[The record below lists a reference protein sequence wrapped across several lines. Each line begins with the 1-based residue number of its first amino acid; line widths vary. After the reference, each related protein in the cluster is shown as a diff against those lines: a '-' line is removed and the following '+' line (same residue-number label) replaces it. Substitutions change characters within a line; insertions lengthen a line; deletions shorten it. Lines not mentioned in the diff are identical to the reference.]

1 MRACALLVLAACA
14 APPASRTT
22 AASPSIPTATS
33 TAARPTSPP
42 ARPTPPTRD
51 PHTPGYVQAAELPDG
66 AVPSVDAD
74 GNFIVGA
81 THDTAPEM
89 RVHADV
95 PHGTVHTF
103 TMSSADSK
111 LYPGIARDS
120 GTFGTPDPKDPAGR
134 RCRSRGRCRGTACCR
149 PSSW

>member
-1 MRACALLVLAACA
+1 MTGLPVRACALLVLAACA

-33 TAARPTSPP
+33 TAARPTPPP
-42 ARPTPPTRD
+42 APPTRD

-74 GNFIVGA
+74 GSFIIGA

-95 PHGTVHTF
+95 P
-103 TMSSADSK
+103 
-111 LYPGIARDS
+111 
-120 GTFGTPDPKDPAGR
+120 
-134 RCRSRGRCRGTACCR
+134 
-149 PSSW
+149 

>member
-1 MRACALLVLAACA
+1 MTGLRVRACTLLLLAACA

-22 AASPSIPTATS
+22 VASPSASAGTNP
-33 TAARPTSPP
+33 ARPAAA

-51 PHTPGYVQAAELPDG
+51 PRTPGYVRATELPDG
-66 AVPSVDAD
+66 AVPSTEAD
-74 GNFIVGA
+74 GNFIIGA

-89 RVHADV
+89 RVRVDV
-95 PHGTVHTF
+95 PRGTVHII

-120 GTFGTPDPKDPAGR
+120 GTFG
-134 RCRSRGRCRGTACCR
+134 
-149 PSSW
+149 